1 MLSFG
6 AQQARCGPKQ
16 RQRLVIGRALLQKKK
31 VLLFDE
37 ATSALDPVI
46 EVDLTEKIIGLTK
59 KKKLITFFVTHRVAH
74 LGLFDRVWFV
84 RDGRLFLDG
93 HHEELIRDESYQKFI
108 QSESL
113 AN

>member
-1 MLSFG
+1 M
-6 AQQARCGPKQ
+6 
-16 RQRLVIGRALLQKKK
+16 QKKK

-46 EVDLTEKIIGLTK
+46 EADLTEKIIGLTK
-59 KKKLITFFVTHRVAH
+59 EKKLITFFVTHRVAH

-93 HHEELIRDESYQKFI
+93 HHEDLIRDESYLKFI

-113 AN
+113 VK